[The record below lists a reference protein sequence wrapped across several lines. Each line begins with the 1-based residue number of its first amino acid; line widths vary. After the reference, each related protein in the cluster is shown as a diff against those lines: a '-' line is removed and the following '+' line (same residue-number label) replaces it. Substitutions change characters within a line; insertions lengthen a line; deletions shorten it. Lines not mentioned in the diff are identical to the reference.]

1 MGEKSSTNKARFS
14 DASNAS
20 ISSAFSAQ
28 HQAADGDGPLKYV
41 VLYAFTLLL
50 QPQLTAVLTL
60 AALWGLWQ
68 VVLWLFLS

>member
-14 DASNAS
+14 EASNAS

-41 VLYAFTLLL
+41 VLYAFTL
-50 QPQLTAVLTL
+50 
-60 AALWGLWQ
+60 
-68 VVLWLFLS
+68 FL